1 MLLKPVN
8 GWTTVS
14 IKDFQAEASYLVD
27 IPFQWLNA
35 FLSGFRYKIPVS
47 LFIDEEGS
55 ECFITTY
62 YDGTYIITDRD
73 DEVACKFTEIFSN
86 SRMAFYMTNVIESL
100 NSCYR
105 RLNRQRSVFSSPQA
119 LLKVLSRSNFEA
131 TKKWTMPTRNWG
143 KVRGELSIMFLD
155 RLTD

>member
-1 MLLKPVN
+1 MLSKPVN

-35 FLSGFRYKIPVS
+35 CLSGFRYKIPVS

-62 YDGTYIITDRD
+62 YDGTYIIMDRD
-73 DEVACKFTEIFSN
+73 DEVACSTYRDIDFMDITEMLLSDIRKYFENWIVWSPYEDTETD
-86 SRMAFYMTNVIESL
+86 FQ
-100 NSCYR
+100 R
-105 RLNRQRSVFSSPQA
+105 RRV
-119 LLKVLSRSNFEA
+119 
-131 TKKWTMPTRNWG
+131 
-143 KVRGELSIMFLD
+143 ELSKLIQEVENAIKTEKGEFYSI
-155 RLTD
+155 